1 MIALSKARA
10 SFSSS
15 PWQRYDTPWFSP
27 AIPRKPLLTPPC
39 DGGHSTPGETGPHLG
54 QKLDVQQEV
63 AMKTSRIILFLAV
76 VAFALTLPLVVA
88 GQKAEPGVTVPKYD
102 PAAEAT
108 FKGTVE
114 EVRDRQCPMSGGM
127 GSHLILRLSPD
138 KTIEV
143 HLASTKFVRTYDLV
157 FNKGDAVTV
166 VGTKVQFEGV
176 ETIFARE
183 VTRGSE
189 TFVFRDKEGKPIW

>member
-1 MIALSKARA
+1 ML
-10 SFSSS
+10 
-15 PWQRYDTPWFSP
+15 
-27 AIPRKPLLTPPC
+27 
-39 DGGHSTPGETGPHLG
+39 GETGPHLG

-63 AMKTSRIILFLAV
+63 AMKTSRIILIFTI
-76 VAFALTLPLVVA
+76 VALALTIPLTTVA
-88 GQKAEPGVTVPKYD
+88 QNSAPGVTVPKYD
-102 PAAEAT
+102 PAAEST
-108 FKGTVE
+108 FKGMVE

-189 TFVFRDKEGKPIW
+189 TFVFRDKDGKPIW

>member
-1 MIALSKARA
+1 
-10 SFSSS
+10 
-15 PWQRYDTPWFSP
+15 
-27 AIPRKPLLTPPC
+27 
-39 DGGHSTPGETGPHLG
+39 
-54 QKLDVQQEV
+54 
-63 AMKTSRIILFLAV
+63 MKSSRIIILILTVLALV
-76 VAFALTLPLVVA
+76 LTVTPAVA
-88 GQKAEPGVTVPKYD
+88 GQKSEPGVAVPKYD

-114 EVRDRQCPMSGGM
+114 EVRDRECPMSGGM
-127 GSHLILRLSPD
+127 GSHLILRLSST

-143 HLASTKFVRTYDLV
+143 HLASTKFVKAYDLV
-157 FNKGDAVTV
+157 FNKGDVITV

-189 TFVFRDKEGKPIW
+189 TFVFRDKDGTPIW